1 MKNTNESID
10 PAFQIMIAIDA
21 CDQGRYA
28 EAKEMLEGLPMVIL
42 RTRDAGVHFGHL
54 SFIANAQGGCYRAVL
69 KNARRIWNWSGANT
83 LNEIALRGP
92 GGGKISEPTVAIVPQ
107 VIEVLPCTSA
117 SEAKLN
123 SMKW

>member
-1 MKNTNESID
+1 MSESID

-21 CDQGRYA
+21 CDQGRYS
-28 EAKEMLEGLPMVIL
+28 EARTMLEGLPMVIV

-54 SFIANAQGGCYRAVL
+54 EFIANAQHGTYRVVL

-92 GGGKISEPTVAIVPQ
+92 GGGKISEPTLTIIPQ

-117 SEAKLN
+117 SEQKLK
-123 SMKW
+123 SLKW